1 MYSIICKNCSTEN
14 GSDKEF
20 CLFCGAYIN
29 KEFFAITNAEVSN
42 VLIDGRYS
50 ITNKTSFLVKDT
62 LFGKPTFNSN
72 ITNDES
78 LLNIYQKY
86 EKYDFFPQVYDAFT
100 FNDHDY
106 LIVESNKDLY
116 GQEYR
121 SINEVL
127 VEITNRERV
136 QLIRDSAVIYD
147 LIQSDSIEQSILDT
161 NNFFV
166 DEDLNIK
173 LKLIKNNQTNF
184 SLKNFGEMWKKLLI
198 PSDMSFLEYSKYK
211 VGELLKLIIDEKV
224 INIKDVI
231 KKLEAILD
239 NNFVELDYYSISDIG
254 QKRENNE
261 DNFFSTL
268 INVNEKT
275 LHKIDKN
282 QKGLFIIC
290 DGMGGHEKGELASK
304 IAIEKIKKTILPT
317 LSFKLGFDEIKK
329 IFEEAL
335 IYQANNAIFKEN
347 QAQGSEYEQRMG
359 TTAIVAIII
368 DGSVYTGHVGDSRI
382 YNVNKI
388 TIEQITQDHNV
399 AMQNYNEGKGS
410 WNDAMR
416 NTNTSWGKMLSQA
429 LGIRDN
435 NEILPEVNF
444 LQIKDES
451 YVLMCSDGLS
461 DMVQEEEMKNIIS
474 ANWDNPKLAIETLV
488 SKANEY
494 GGRDNIT
501 VTLIKI
507 KNLNNFLPP
516 ADYASIYYSSEMEL
530 NEELIEMTE
539 MDQKNLEGLF
549 VEPDL

>member
-1 MYSIICKNCSTEN
+1 MYSIICKNCSTQN
-14 GSDKEF
+14 DSDKEF
-20 CLFCGAYIN
+20 CLSCGAYIN
-29 KEFFAITNAEVSN
+29 KEFFAITNAEISN
-42 VLIDGRYS
+42 KLIAGRYS
-50 ITNKTSFLVKDT
+50 IIDKNTFLVKDT
-62 LFGKPTFNSN
+62 VFGKPNFGDN
-72 ITNDES
+72 IINDES
-78 LLNIYQKY
+78 LFNLYQKY
-86 EKYDFFPQVYDAFT
+86 EKYDFFPKVYDALNF
-100 FNDHDY
+100 DEHDY
-106 LIVESNKDLY
+106 LIVDSNKDIY

-121 SINEVL
+121 NINEAL

-136 QLIRDSAVIYD
+136 QLIKDSTVIYD
-147 LIQSDSIEQSILDT
+147 LIQIDGIEQSILDT

-173 LKLIKNNQTNF
+173 LKLIKNNKNSI
-184 SLKNFGEMWKKLLI
+184 SLKNFGEMWKKMLI

-211 VGELLKLIIDEKV
+211 VGEVLKLIIDEK
-224 INIKDVI
+224 ITTIKEII
-231 KKLEAILD
+231 KKLDAILE

-268 INVNEKT
+268 VNINEKT
-275 LHKIDKN
+275 IHKIDKN

-304 IAIEKIKKTILPT
+304 IAIDKIKRTILPA

-329 IFEEAL
+329 LFEEA
-335 IYQANNAIFKEN
+335 IVYQANDAIFKEN
-347 QAQGSEYEQRMG
+347 QEQGNEYEQRMG
-359 TTAIVAIII
+359 TTAIITIVI

-382 YNVNKI
+382 YSVTKSI
-388 TIEQITQDHNV
+388 IEQITQDHNV

-410 WNDAMR
+410 WNDALR
-416 NTNTSWGKMLSQA
+416 NTSTAWGKMLSQA

-444 LQIKDES
+444 LQIRDES
-451 YVLMCSDGLS
+451 YILMCSDGLS
-461 DMVQEEEMKNIIS
+461 DLVPEDEMKNIIA
-474 ANWDNPKLAIETLV
+474 ANWDNIKGAIETLV
-488 SKANEY
+488 NKANEY

-516 ADYASIYYSSEMEL
+516 ADYASIYYSYETEL
-530 NEELIEMTE
+530 NDELIEMSE
-539 MDQKNLEGLF
+539 MDQKNLDGLF

>member
-1 MYSIICKNCSTEN
+1 MYSIICKNCSTQN
-14 GSDKEF
+14 DSDKEF
-20 CLFCGAYIN
+20 CLSCGAYIN
-29 KEFFAITNAEVSN
+29 KEFFAITNVDISN
-42 VLIDGRYS
+42 KLIDERYS
-50 ITNKTSFLVKDT
+50 LLDKNTLLVKDT
-62 LFGKPTFNSN
+62 IFGKPNFGGN
-72 ITNDES
+72 IINDES
-78 LLNIYQKY
+78 LFNLYQKY
-86 EKYDFFPQVYDAFT
+86 EKYDFFPKVYDAFS
-100 FNDHDY
+100 FEDNDY

-121 SINEVL
+121 NINEAL

-147 LIQSDSIEQSILDT
+147 LTQFDSIEQSLLEPT
-161 NNFFV
+161 NFFV

-173 LKLIKNNQTNF
+173 LKLIKNNKSNI
-184 SLKNFGEMWKKLLI
+184 SLKNFGEMWKKMLI
-198 PSDMSFLEYSKYK
+198 PSEMSFLEYSKYK

-224 INIKDVI
+224 TNIKDVI
-231 KKLEAILD
+231 KKLDAILE

-261 DNFFSTL
+261 DNFFSTT
-268 INVNEKT
+268 ININEKSISR
-275 LHKIDKN
+275 IDKN

-304 IAIEKIKKTILPT
+304 IAIEKIKKTILPA

-329 IFEEAL
+329 LFEEA
-335 IYQANNAIFKEN
+335 IVYQANDSIFKEN
-347 QAQGSEYEQRMG
+347 QEQGNEYEQRMG
-359 TTAIVAIII
+359 TTVIVTIVI
-368 DGSVYTGHVGDSRI
+368 DGSIYTGHVGDSRI
-382 YNVNKI
+382 YSVNKSI
-388 TIEQITQDHNV
+388 IEQITQDHNV

-410 WNDAMR
+410 WNDALR
-416 NTNTSWGKMLSQA
+416 NTSTSWGKMLSQA

-444 LQIKDES
+444 LQVRDES
-451 YVLMCSDGLS
+451 YILMCSDGLS
-461 DMVQEEEMKNIIS
+461 DLVNEDEIKNII
-474 ANWDNPKLAIETLV
+474 AINWDNTKAAVETLV
-488 SKANEY
+488 NKANEY

-507 KNLNNFLPP
+507 KNLSNFLPP
-516 ADYASIYYSSEMEL
+516 ADYASIYYSYETEL